1 MPALTVLDMAMF
13 ALETKKRPFGVGPLI
28 VLKPPPGKRRGF
40 ADRLVKRMLER
51 PVKAPFDYRLKLGLT
66 GLPSVES
73 VKDVDPAAHIHR
85 VTLHGK
91 ATMQE
96 LFDEASD
103 LQAVLLDR
111 SKPLWALYVIDGL
124 EDGRVALYGK
134 VHHGIIDGRGLIN
147 VLTQWLSTDPAER
160 TVHAMWEGLARPAAN
175 AARASLAGR
184 LTGLWK
190 GAGSLV
196 GNTTGL
202 AKLLAGRSVATLGIA
217 DGLPLPFLG
226 VPNVLDGQLGNK
238 RSYSCC
244 VLPLPELKA
253 FGKAHQATINDVF
266 LAVLDL
272 ALERYLRERGSL
284 PKQPLV
290 VDMPVALAGA
300 ASGNQIAVMQFPL
313 GKPGAAPA
321 QRLKAVRENT
331 AMLKRETSR
340 QSQDAVMLYTALA
353 HGFPS
358 LIERIGLGRGIKLA
372 NMVVSNPFGLSQPC
386 YLMGAEVEMV
396 LPMSL
401 VAPGQTLN
409 VTAVSLADKFQ
420 IGFLALPDAVPEVQK
435 LAQYTVEA
443 FEQLRH
449 AMAPAGAAPAPSP
462 SSKPAQPAARKR
474 AVAEPA
480 QPAAPKRVVAKPA
493 QPVARKRVVAA
504 KEAKLRSNT
513 QRTTR

>member
-28 VLKPPPGKRRGF
+28 VLKPQPSKRRGF
-40 ADRLVKRMLER
+40 ADRLVKRMLEH

-66 GLPSVES
+66 ALPSVES
-73 VKDVDPAAHIHR
+73 VKDVDPAAHIR
-85 VTLHGK
+85 RITLHGN

-96 LFDEASD
+96 LFDEITG
-103 LQAVLLDR
+103 LQAELLDR

-147 VLTQWLSTDPAER
+147 VLMQWLSTDPADR
-160 TVHAMWEGLARPAAN
+160 TVHAMWEGLSRPTN
-175 AARASLAGR
+175 GARASLASR
-184 LTGLWK
+184 LAGLWK

-196 GNTTGL
+196 GNTMGL
-202 AKLLAGRSVATLGIA
+202 AKLLAGRSVATLGIG
-217 DGLPLPFLG
+217 DGVPLPFLG
-226 VPNVLDGQLGNK
+226 VPNVLDGRLGDK
-238 RSYSCC
+238 RSFSCC
-244 VLPLPELKA
+244 VLPLAELKA

-272 ALERYLRERGSL
+272 ALERYLRERGSV
-284 PKQPLV
+284 PKHPLV
-290 VDMPVALAGA
+290 VDMPVALGAG

-331 AMLKRETSR
+331 ILLKRETSR

-358 LIERIGLGRGIKLA
+358 LIERIGLGRSIKLA
-372 NMVVSNPFGLSQPC
+372 NMVVSNPFGLPQPC

-420 IGFLALPDAVPEVQK
+420 IGFLAVPEAVPQVQK

-443 FEQLRH
+443 FDQLRQ
-449 AMAPAGAAPAPSP
+449 ATAPAGVKGSPVPPSPRPPPKAAP
-462 SSKPAQPAARKR
+462 
-474 AVAEPA
+474 
-480 QPAAPKRVVAKPA
+480 
-493 QPVARKRVVAA
+493 RKRVAVTGKAA
-504 KEAKLRSNT
+504 PSAHRAGRKLEDQSVRPNGVRRQAGKRQSA
-513 QRTTR
+513 